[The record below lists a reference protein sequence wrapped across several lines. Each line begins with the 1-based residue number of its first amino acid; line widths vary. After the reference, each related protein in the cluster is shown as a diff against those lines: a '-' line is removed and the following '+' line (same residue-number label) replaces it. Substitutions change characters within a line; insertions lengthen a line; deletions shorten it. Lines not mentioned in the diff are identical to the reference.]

1 MNTFANAMAEFGN
14 LKSTENGA
22 LAYSSTNSALYDLF
36 AFGGAYRARS
46 DEDCILL
53 FKKALEENEH
63 LAMKCLFY
71 LRDIREGA
79 GERRFFKTCFR
90 WLCSEHP
97 EIAKRNLIYI
107 SDFGRWDDL
116 IYSCIDTQM
125 EGEMLSLLAYQI
137 LTLDSSAE
145 NPSLAAKWLP
155 SENASST
162 ATRASA
168 KKIREYFHMSHKE
181 YRQLLSKLRKRIKV
195 LERAMSLNEW
205 SDIDFAKIPSKA
217 GLNYK
222 DTFLRREETKDRY
235 TEFISS
241 KDTKVNAETL
251 YPYEI
256 AKKAEDI
263 IWTANLTDPN
273 RVAVN
278 KYWENQKDYFDGAD
292 CSMICVCDT
301 SGSMVGLPMNV
312 AVSLSIYCAERM
324 TGPFAGSYIS
334 FSSRPQ
340 FIKVEGVDFVD
351 KFWRIKRTNLCE
363 NTNIKAVFD
372 LLLSIAQKES
382 VKKEDIPK
390 TIVIISDME
399 IDCMSEEGGWTED
412 NAATEME
419 RIRTRWNAAGYQ
431 LPHLVYWN
439 VDSRH
444 NTILDSGDNVTFVSG
459 CSPVI
464 FQQVISGKKGIDL
477 CLKIL
482 NSERYSCIY

>member
-1 MNTFANAMAEFGN
+1 MNTFANAMAEISN

-36 AFGGAYRARS
+36 AFGGAYRTRS
-46 DEDCILL
+46 ELDCLLL
-53 FKKALEENEH
+53 FEKALKENEH

-71 LRDIREGA
+71 LRDTRGGA
-79 GERRFFKTCFR
+79 GERRFFRTCFR

-97 EIAKRNLIYI
+97 EIAKRNLIYV
-107 SDFGRWDDL
+107 SEFGRWDDL
-116 IYSCIDTQM
+116 IYPCLGTSM
-125 EGEMLSLLAYQI
+125 EGEMLAILAYQV

-162 ATRASA
+162 ATRAAA

-195 LERAMSLNEW
+195 LERTMSLNEW
-205 SDIDFAKIPSKA
+205 NDIDFAKIPSKA

-222 DTFLRREETKDRY
+222 DAFLRREETKDRY
-235 TEFISS
+235 TKFITS

-251 YPYEI
+251 YPYDI
-256 AKKAEDI
+256 ANKANSVYREDFL
-263 IWTANLTDPN
+263 NPN
-273 RVAVN
+273 RIAVN
-278 KYWENQKDYFDGAD
+278 KYWENQKDYLNGAD

-301 SGSMVGLPMNV
+301 SGSMAGTPINV
-312 AVSLSIYCAERM
+312 ATSLSIYCAERM
-324 TGPFAGSYIS
+324 IGPFAGSYIS

-340 FIKVEGVDFVD
+340 LIKVEGVDFVD
-351 KFWRIKRTNLCE
+351 KFFRIKRASLLE
-363 NTNIKAVFD
+363 NTNIEAVFD

-382 VKKEDIPK
+382 VKEGDIPK

-399 IDCMSEEGGWTED
+399 IDYMSNWTED

-439 VDSRH
+439 VNARND
-444 NTILDSGDNVTFVSG
+444 TILDSGDNVTFVSG

-464 FQQVISGKKGIDL
+464 FQQIISGKKGIDL
-477 CLKIL
+477 CLETL